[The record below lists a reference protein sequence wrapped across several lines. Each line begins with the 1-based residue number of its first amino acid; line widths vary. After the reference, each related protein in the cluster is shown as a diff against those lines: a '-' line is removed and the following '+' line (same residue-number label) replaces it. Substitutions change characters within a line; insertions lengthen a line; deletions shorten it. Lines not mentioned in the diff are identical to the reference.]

1 MLTGQSGRVDP
12 VYALSDGILILFPF
26 IDDHT
31 RICLKFRTI
40 NEVDILI
47 QQALEPN
54 ADVYIMIKIIQIR
67 IPLALD
73 FLAFFLALG
82 TYLTRI
88 VVLALRAMDSQK
100 SR

>member
-1 MLTGQSGRVDP
+1 MTTGESSRVDP

-40 NEVDILI
+40 QEVDVLI

-54 ADVYIMIKIIQIR
+54 ADVYVMIKFISLR
-67 IPLALD
+67 IPVALN
-73 FLAFFLALG
+73 FLGFFLALG
-82 TYLTRI
+82 TYFTRI
-88 VVLALRAMDSQK
+88 VVLELRAIGSQIGK
-100 SR
+100 